1 MCVICLVSNPC
12 QHLSHVSQT
21 SKIHKWFFKIYNKS
35 CSVPTPANSNCL
47 KNAVIVTKQWNFACY
62 NLNNSVLWQN
72 SNVKMEGNSLFSFT
86 LTRLDCQSCSC
97 FVLLMPQAGQVN
109 KGEVP
114 AADKSWMV
122 LGLRALFNS
131 DSTHLFPE
139 KEQCSNFNGYW
150 RWFWWGV
157 ILFVCLFVFIE
168 RGKKILIKRMFWF

>member
-1 MCVICLVSNPC
+1 MLAKLPKFTSDFSRFIINPALYPHQPTVIVWKMQWLGKGITEMSP
-12 QHLSHVSQT
+12 
-21 SKIHKWFFKIYNKS
+21 
-35 CSVPTPANSNCL
+35 
-47 KNAVIVTKQWNFACY
+47 VTKQWNFACY

-109 KGEVP
+109 KGKVP

-157 ILFVCLFVFIE
+157 ILFVCLF
-168 RGKKILIKRMFWF
+168 L